1 MELENHMDFIIKVLS
16 EKDEFDVRW
25 CNFILAFP
33 SLDDAVSVLLKKSLS
48 WFSYGCVDIQLQ
60 NVIIKII
67 FNKAYKVEKKCF
79 NGPPTSNRNKIFSFY
94 LRSHCD

>member
-33 SLDDAVSVLLKKSLS
+33 SLDDAVSVLLKRSLS
-48 WFSYGCVDIQLQ
+48 WFSYGCVDNILKLQ
-60 NVIIKII
+60 NI
-67 FNKAYKVEKKCF
+67 FINNF
-79 NGPPTSNRNKIFSFY
+79 Q
-94 LRSHCD
+94 